1 MASVSGYTLMCY
13 RCVYSPGMCV
23 CTKIY
28 PTSGLW
34 MKTLAPSVLSAIAM
48 PETCTGCCRSS
59 LIGLVM
65 NIKFVSLVHTF
76 LKLTNVVSGEK
87 KRRQTE

>member
-1 MASVSGYTLMCY
+1 MCL
-13 RCVYSPGMCV
+13 RPWDVFV
-23 CTKIY
+23 TKIY

-34 MKTLAPSVLSAIAM
+34 MKTLAPSVLAAIAM

-76 LKLTNVVSGEK
+76 LKLTNVVSAEK
-87 KRRQTE
+87 NRVKQSQTE